1 MALKETVPAF
11 QRFEQMCPNWQN
23 ISKSCSL
30 SRQVARASNR
40 LPGALTS
47 LGLLPEGPRSGCWWV
62 RSPTNLTTKGRDTS
76 LLLW

>member
-1 MALKETVPAF
+1 MALKETVLAF

-23 ISKSCSL
+23 ISKSCIL

-47 LGLLPEGPRSGCWWV
+47 LGLLPGAPGQAAGGLGA
-62 RSPTNLTTKGRDTS
+62 PTNDH
-76 LLLW
+76 